1 MDDGFG
7 RARETVF
14 ASSYPSQCLGS
25 HSHFK
30 QRKGFDSS
38 KDWFI
43 NPLAGSLDYVL
54 FISLF
59 QIEAL
64 NRAVEAVKLEQ
75 QRLDNELE
83 FICSQQRELED
94 CLIPLEKE
102 LAGNAVTDP
111 EREHT

>member
-1 MDDGFG
+1 MLWVG
-7 RARETVF
+7 
-14 ASSYPSQCLGS
+14 
-25 HSHFK
+25 
-30 QRKGFDSS
+30 
-38 KDWFI
+38 I
-43 NPLAGSLDYVL
+43 L
-54 FISLF
+54 FLILILIF

-64 NRAVEAVKLEQ
+64 NTMVESVKMEQ